1 MSTKHVRTAG
11 DLVRF
16 GCSLKVECTACGA
29 AQTMTGIEVAKVHGS
44 ASLDHLRPRL
54 KCRRCRLK
62 VAKIVVLPPV

>member
-1 MSTKHVRTAG
+1 
-11 DLVRF
+11 
-16 GCSLKVECTACGA
+16 
-29 AQTMTGIEVAKVHGS
+29 MTGIEVHQVHGS